1 MKRLDVNKI
10 LTKIYYTSKTSF
22 LAYREEQRRSEL
34 KIFQSVNQLKYLY
47 VGQITMQIN
56 VPNYLE
62 KAQKKEM
69 KKRRKKRKK
78 RKATHCY

>member
-1 MKRLDVNKI
+1 MYRYI
-10 LTKIYYTSKTSF
+10 QLT
-22 LAYREEQRRSEL
+22 
-34 KIFQSVNQLKYLY
+34 KIFQSVNQLKNLY

-69 KKRRKKRKK
+69 KKKRKKKRKK
-78 RKATHCY
+78 RKIAHCY